1 MLGRRAFVLFSVA
14 VAIASLPSGAN
25 AQDAA
30 AGQRVFNQCRACHV
44 MGAGMK
50 STLGPNMF
58 GVFGRTA
65 GTVEGFRYSANMK
78 EKGAAGLVWS
88 EETLRSYITNP
99 KQVVPTGSMT
109 FPGLRNEQQVND
121 LIAYLRTAK

>member
-1 MLGRRAFVLFSVA
+1 MLGRWAFVPFFVA
-14 VAIASLPSGAN
+14 VVSASLPIGAR
-25 AQDAA
+25 AQDVA

-44 MGAGMK
+44 IGAGMK

-58 GVFGRTA
+58 GAFGRTA
-65 GTVEGFRYSANMK
+65 GTLEGFRYSANMK

-88 EETLRSYITNP
+88 EETLRAYITNP
-99 KQVVPTGSMT
+99 KQVVPAGSMA

-121 LIAYLRTAK
+121 LIAYLVTAK